1 MAPRS
6 TPTGPGSG
14 PAIAG
19 PLIGALEDAWAAIRA
34 RHPDVAPA
42 VIITGS
48 GSGSGRHMLRLGH
61 YAASRWQP
69 GADGDELD
77 EIFIGG
83 EGLARGAGPVLA
95 TLLHEPRTPSPERAA
110 SKTQAAKAATTT
122 SASSAWR
129 GARPADR
136 QAPRARLVDHDAA
149 RQHRPP
155 VRDDDPAPRARDH
168 DLPPPR
174 ARRRGPPGQVA
185 GAAVRLRLRPA
196 VRVAPGVLALG
207 PILCSLCE
215 QPFEPLPGPDA
226 PAPAALSQLCTPT
239 VGARHTDRP
248 RRARGLEAP
257 CSHEDRNHP
266 PARPSRRARLRRP
279 GRHPET
285 LTGIDRALVG
295 AKPRYALE
303 IAAGERAGP
312 YRDSDAER
320 HARQAPS
327 SPAPRCRGVVAAP
340 AARSAPNGIRG
351 RGANF
356 SRAAL

>member
-95 TLLHEPRTPSPERAA
+95 TLLHEAAHAVARARGIQDTSRQGRYHNQRFKRLGEELGLQIDKHPALGWSTTTLPA
-110 SKTQAAKAATTT
+110 STARRYATTIRRLEHAIT
-122 SASSAWR
+122 IYRRHELGA
-129 GARPADR
+129 GARPGKS
-136 QAPRARLVDHDAA
+136 
-149 RQHRPP
+149 
-155 VRDDDPAPRARDH
+155 PAPPCVCACG
-168 DLPPPR
+168 
-174 ARRRGPPGQVA
+174 RRI
-185 GAAVRLRLRPA
+185 
-196 VRVAPGVLALG
+196 RVAPGVLALG

-239 VGARHTDRP
+239 VAPDTPTGRDAPGA
-248 RRARGLEAP
+248 
-257 CSHEDRNHP
+257 
-266 PARPSRRARLRRP
+266 
-279 GRHPET
+279 
-285 LTGIDRALVG
+285 
-295 AKPRYALE
+295 
-303 IAAGERAGP
+303 
-312 YRDSDAER
+312 
-320 HARQAPS
+320 
-327 SPAPRCRGVVAAP
+327 
-340 AARSAPNGIRG
+340 
-351 RGANF
+351 
-356 SRAAL
+356 